1 MAQRRYG
8 DDWNDRPDRDFRRP
22 AGEDYREPRD
32 SGFRQR
38 GYDDDAR
45 QRGDRDDWRGGGDDR
60 YGADRRSTFERDEF
74 SGERGR
80 DEGHAYG
87 FVRGDQQGRE
97 RTRDQQQGWT
107 PGQQGRMGG
116 QERPGGYGYGGG
128 MGAQGAQGGYGF
140 DSPSQQGG
148 GMGRGMGGAMGG
160 MGGTMGGMSGQGQ
173 TGAHRGKGP
182 KGYSRSD
189 ERIREDCCD
198 RLSDNDQLDASNV
211 SVSVSKGEVT
221 LEGHVSSRQDKRLA
235 EDCVEQ
241 CSGVSHVQNNL
252 RVRSS
257 SDDENGNSSST
268 GQQMQAG
275 GNKPRLKES

>member
-22 AGEDYREPRD
+22 SGEDYREPRD

-45 QRGDRDDWRGGGDDR
+45 QRDDSGDWRGGGER
-60 YGADRRSTFERDEF
+60 YGSDRGSFERDGF
-74 SGERGR
+74 PGGRGR

-97 RTRDQQQGWT
+97 RSRDQQQGWT
-107 PGQQGRMGG
+107 PGQQGRMGEF
-116 QERPGGYGYGGG
+116 ERSGGYGYGGG

-140 DSPSQQGG
+140 DSPSQQG
-148 GMGRGMGGAMGG
+148 RGMGGG
-160 MGGTMGGMSGQGQ
+160 MDGTMGGMGQ

-182 KGYSRSD
+182 KGYTRSD

-198 RLSDNDQLDASNV
+198 RLADNDRLDASNV
-211 SVSVSKGEVT
+211 SVNVSKGEVT

-252 RVRSS
+252 RVRSA
-257 SDDENGNSSST
+257 SDDETDGSGST
-268 GQQMQAG
+268 GQQAQG
-275 GNKPRLKES
+275 SGNKPRLKES